1 MVGRRRSRS
10 EGHCVA
16 GSDTRRGRGR
26 GTAWRI
32 WDLHI
37 HTPAS
42 IVQHYGADTDE
53 TWDRFIA
60 ELESLPEDI
69 TVIGINDYWFLDGYQ
84 RVLDAKN
91 SGKLQ
96 NLEAIFPVV
105 EMRLDHFGGTDGSLS
120 RVNLHVVF
128 DPDLDAEL
136 IQAQFIGALRPKIA
150 LSPNHADLD
159 WQAVITRESLTDLG
173 RRIKE
178 TVPEGELTK
187 YGSDL
192 TEGFNNINVKLDD
205 VQAVLEGSY
214 FKGRALIGIGKTE
227 WRNIKWNEQS
237 IASKK
242 NVINSSDFVFTAYPD
257 TARWPADVQELRSS
271 NVTHKL
277 LDCSDAHYFSD
288 SDQHMRLGACQTW
301 MNTTPTLAGLAYA
314 IAEFDRRVYVGLEPP
329 ALARVRR
336 NPERFIDRVR
346 VTSEKEGHD
355 LFDHDL
361 PLNSGFVAVVGNK
374 GQGKSALLD
383 CIALGGN
390 SSRSNEFAF
399 LSSSR
404 FLSTPNQKFA
414 REYTTEIT
422 WATGATRR
430 THLTRAHDGA
440 VPVSIEYLPQMF
452 VERVCNLD
460 PESDDTD
467 EFERELRTILFTH
480 IPESDRA
487 GEKTFDAL
495 LAQKTQSSQDSIVRL
510 RDELKAT
517 IRDYVATIA
526 FRSDND
532 AAAVQSRL
540 ELKLAEVE
548 AAKEAV
554 VTAKASLAEIDA
566 ESKDDGKLA
575 ALRTRSEEIEAVRS
589 ASLARRANNEQQ
601 QAQIRQQLASMEIL
615 AHRAETIRVDVAEL
629 NSEAEVLLGDE
640 GDPYLSVT
648 TNNSRYSSW
657 RLNAESILA
666 DLRVAR
672 EVLDRDIEAHDQARR
687 ENTEALAA
695 ADSARERA
703 RQRVLQS
710 EERVAALIGDESDQ
724 ESHAGL
730 TALIRRITET
740 PARVGVLRDEIN
752 ERSRQIYQA
761 LEAQLRA
768 VEGLYAPASD
778 FIAQSEVVK
787 NAGLEFNAEL
797 RLLPTWRSVSAGL
810 DGRRNGDFTDWLAEL
825 PLRLEDTSWEQ
836 LSEQLS
842 EALNRLEHERG
853 EVEGELRDPSN
864 ALRSTTTLDNFLMS
878 MFDLAWL
885 EVRFGL
891 TGDGQ
896 PLSQLSPGQR
906 GLVLALFYLVVDRRT
921 APLLL
926 DQPEE
931 NLDNETIASKLV
943 PAIHEAAG
951 RRQTIVVTH
960 NANLAIVGDADQIV
974 HCQMHDRRFTV
985 SSGSIA
991 ELDVAKFS
999 LNILEGTKPAF
1010 DNRRHKYEA
1019 FPSLT

>member
-1 MVGRRRSRS
+1 MRPDAER
-10 EGHCVA
+10 E
-16 GSDTRRGRGR
+16 R

-32 WDLHI
+32 WDLHV

-42 IVQHYGADTDE
+42 IVQHYGGNTDE
-53 TWDRFIA
+53 AWARYIDD
-60 ELESLPEDI
+60 LEALPEDI

-91 SGKLQ
+91 DGRLQ
-96 NLEAIFPVV
+96 NLEAIFPVI
-105 EMRLDHFGGTDGSLS
+105 EMRLDHFGGTDGNLS

-136 IQAQFIGALRPKIA
+136 IEAQFIGALQPKIR
-150 LSPNHADLD
+150 LSPNHEGLG
-159 WQAVITRESLTDLG
+159 WQGVITRESLADLG

-178 TVPEGELTK
+178 TVPEDELPK

-192 TEGFNNINVKLDD
+192 TEGFNNINVRLDD
-205 VQAVLEGSY
+205 VQAVLDGPY

-227 WRNIKWNEQS
+227 WRNIKWNDQS

-242 NVINSSDFVFTAYPD
+242 NVINSSHFVFTTYPD
-257 TARWPADVQELRSS
+257 TARWATDVQELRSS
-271 NVTHKL
+271 NVTHKV

-301 MNTTPTLAGLAYA
+301 MNTTPTLTGLAYA
-314 IAEFDRRVYVGLEPP
+314 IEEFDRRVYVGLEPP
-329 ALARVRR
+329 ALARIRR
-336 NPERFIDRVR
+336 NPERFIERVR
-346 VTSEKEGHD
+346 VTSEKEGHH

-361 PLNSGFVAVVGNK
+361 PLNPGFVAVVGNK

-399 LSSSR
+399 LSTSR
-404 FLSTPNQKFA
+404 FLSAPNQRVA
-414 REYTTEIT
+414 REYTAEIV
-422 WATGATRR
+422 WATGNSRKVQ
-430 THLTRAHDGA
+430 LTQPHDRAA
-440 VPVSIEYLPQMF
+440 PVSVEYLPQMF

-460 PESDDTD
+460 PDTDDKD
-467 EFERELRTILFTH
+467 EFERELRIILFTH
-480 IPESDRA
+480 IPESEKA

-495 LAQKTQSSQDSIVRL
+495 LAQKTQSSRDDLMRL
-510 RDELKAT
+510 RDELHAT
-517 IRDYVATIA
+517 IREYVVVTE
-526 FRSDND
+526 FRSENQ
-532 AAAVQSRL
+532 AEEVRSRL
-540 ELKLAEVE
+540 ALKTTEVDK
-548 AAKEAV
+548 AKEAV
-554 VTAKASLAEIDA
+554 EAARNALAEIDSA
-566 ESKDDGKLA
+566 SKDDRELA
-575 ALRTRSEEIEAVRS
+575 ALRQRSEEIEEARS
-589 ASLARRANNEQQ
+589 ALLARRAVNEQQ
-601 QAQIRQQLASMEIL
+601 QALARQQLTNMEAV
-615 AHRAETIRVDVAEL
+615 AHRAEAIRADVTEL
-629 NSEAEVLLGDE
+629 NNEAEELLGGE
-640 GDPYLSVT
+640 GDPFLSLT
-648 TNNSRYSSW
+648 INSSRYDAW
-657 RLNAESILA
+657 RLTTETALI
-666 DLRVAR
+666 DLRAAR
-672 EVLDRDIEAHDQARR
+672 EVLDRDIEKQDRARR
-687 ENTEALAA
+687 ENADALAA

-710 EERVAALIGDESDQ
+710 EERVAALIGDENEA
-724 ESHAGL
+724 ESYAGL
-730 TALIRRITET
+730 TVLLQRISET
-740 PARVGVLRDEIN
+740 PAKVDALRDQIV
-752 ERSRQIYQA
+752 ERSKRIYDA
-761 LEAQLRA
+761 LNAQLRA
-768 VEGLYAPASD
+768 VESLYAPASD

-810 DGRRNGDFTDWLAEL
+810 DGRRNGDYTDWLAEL
-825 PLRLEDTSWEQ
+825 PQRLEDTSWEQ
-836 LSEQLS
+836 LSKQLS

-853 EVEGELRDPSN
+853 DTKGELRNPAN
-864 ALRSTTTLDNFLMS
+864 ALRGATTLESFLMS
-878 MFDLAWL
+878 MFDLTWL

-921 APLLL
+921 TPLLL

-960 NANLAIVGDADQIV
+960 NANLAIVGDADQII
-974 HCQMHDRRFTV
+974 HCQMHEMRFKL

-991 ELDVAKFS
+991 ELDVAQFA
-999 LNILEGTKPAF
+999 LDVLEGTKPAF

>member
-1 MVGRRRSRS
+1 MAR
-10 EGHCVA
+10 
-16 GSDTRRGRGR
+16 SDTERGR

-42 IVQHYGADTDE
+42 IVQHYGANTDE
-53 TWDRFIA
+53 TWDRFIG
-60 ELESLPEDI
+60 ELEALPEDI

-84 RVLDAKN
+84 RVLDAKK
-91 SGKLQ
+91 SGRLQ
-96 NLEAIFPVV
+96 NLEAIFPVI
-105 EMRLDHFGGTDGSLS
+105 EMRLDHFGGTDGNLS

-128 DPDLDAEL
+128 DPDLDAEV
-136 IQAQFIGALRPKIA
+136 IQAQFIGALQPKIA
-150 LSPNHADLD
+150 LSPNHAGLG
-159 WQAVITRESLTDLG
+159 WQAVITRESLADLG

-178 TVPEGELTK
+178 TVPEDELPK

-205 VQAVLEGSY
+205 VQAVLDGSY

-242 NVINSSDFVFTAYPD
+242 NVINSSHFVFTAYPD
-257 TARWPADVQELRSS
+257 TARWAADVQELRSS
-271 NVTHKL
+271 NVTHKV
-277 LDCSDAHYFSD
+277 LDCSDSHYFSD
-288 SDQHMRLGACQTW
+288 ADQHMRLGACQTW

-314 IAEFDRRVYVGLEPP
+314 IEEFDRRVYVGLEPP
-329 ALARVRR
+329 ALARIRR
-336 NPERFIDRVR
+336 NPERFIERVR

-399 LSSSR
+399 LSTSR

-414 REYTTEIT
+414 REYATELM
-422 WATGATRR
+422 WATGTARKVQ
-430 THLTRAHDGA
+430 LTQAHDRA
-440 VPVSIEYLPQMF
+440 APVSVEYLPQMF

-460 PESDDTD
+460 PDTDDTD

-480 IPESDRA
+480 IPESEKA

-495 LAQKTQSSQDSIVRL
+495 LAQKTQSSQDTILRL
-510 RDELKAT
+510 RDELHAT
-517 IRDYVATIA
+517 IREYVVTTA
-526 FRSDND
+526 FRSENQ
-532 AAAVQSRL
+532 AAEVQSRL
-540 ELKLAEVE
+540 ALKKAEVD

-554 VTAKASLAEIDA
+554 VAAKAGLAEIDS
-566 ESKDDGKLA
+566 ESKDDGELA
-575 ALRTRSEEIEAVRS
+575 ALRKRSEEIEEARS
-589 ASLARRANNEQQ
+589 ALLARRAVSEQQ
-601 QAQIRQQLASMEIL
+601 QAQARQQLASMETI
-615 AHRAETIRVDVAEL
+615 AHRAEAIRVDVAEL
-629 NSEAEVLLGDE
+629 NNDAEEILGDE
-640 GDPYLSVT
+640 GDPFLSLT
-648 TNNSRYSSW
+648 INNPRYASW
-657 RLNAESILA
+657 RLTTESTLT
-666 DLRVAR
+666 DLRAAR
-672 EVLDRDIEAHDQARR
+672 EVLDRDIETQDQARR

-710 EERVAALIGDESDQ
+710 EERVAALIGDENDE

-730 TALIRRITET
+730 TALIQRISET
-740 PARVGVLRDEIN
+740 PARVDALRDQII
-752 ERSRQIYQA
+752 ERSKHIYEA

-768 VEGLYAPASD
+768 VESLYAPASD

-810 DGRRNGDFTDWLAEL
+810 DGRRNGDFTDWLTEL
-825 PLRLEDTSWEQ
+825 PQRLEDTSWEQ
-836 LSEQLS
+836 LAKQLS
-842 EALNRLEHERG
+842 EALHRLEHERG
-853 EVEGELRDPSN
+853 EVEGELRNPSN

-878 MFDLAWL
+878 MFDLTWL

-974 HCQMHDRRFTV
+974 HCQMHERRFIV

-991 ELDVAKFS
+991 ELDVAKFA

-1019 FPSLT
+1019 FPSLA

>member
-1 MVGRRRSRS
+1 
-10 EGHCVA
+10 VA
-16 GSDTRRGRGR
+16 PSNAERER

-32 WDLHI
+32 WDLHV

-42 IVQHYGADTDE
+42 IVQHYGAATEE
-53 TWDRFIA
+53 TWERFIS
-60 ELESLPEDI
+60 ELEALPEDI
-69 TVIGINDYWFLDGYQ
+69 SVIGINDYWFLDGYQ
-84 RVLDAKN
+84 RVLDAKKN
-91 SGKLQ
+91 GRLQ
-96 NLEAIFPVV
+96 NLEAIFPVI
-105 EMRLDHFGGTDGSLS
+105 EMRLDHFGGTDGNLS

-128 DPDLDAEL
+128 DPDLDAEM
-136 IQAQFIGALRPKIA
+136 IKAQFIGALQPKIILA
-150 LSPNHADLD
+150 PNHAGIG
-159 WQAVITRESLTDLG
+159 WQAVITRDSLSDLG

-178 TVPEGELTK
+178 TVPEGELPH
-187 YGSDL
+187 YGPDL
-192 TEGFNNINVKLDD
+192 MEGFNNINVRLDD
-205 VQAVLEGSY
+205 VQAVLDGPY

-242 NVINSSDFVFTAYPD
+242 NVINSSSFVFTAYPD
-257 TARWPADVQELRSS
+257 TARWAEDVRELRSS
-271 NVTHKL
+271 NVTHKI

-314 IAEFDRRVYVGLEPP
+314 IEEFDRRVYVGLEPP

-336 NPERFIDRVR
+336 NPERFIERVR
-346 VTSEKEGHD
+346 VASEKEAHD

-404 FLSTPNQKFA
+404 FLSAPNQKLA
-414 REYTTEIT
+414 REYATELV
-422 WATGATRR
+422 WATGTARKVQLTQ
-430 THLTRAHDGA
+430 THDRAA
-440 VPVSIEYLPQMF
+440 PVSVEYLPQMF

-460 PESDDTD
+460 PDTDDTD
-467 EFERELRTILFTH
+467 EFERELRIILFTH
-480 IPESDRA
+480 IPESEKA

-495 LAQKTQSSQDSIVRL
+495 LAQKTQSSRDDILRL
-510 RDELKAT
+510 RDELQAT
-517 IRDYVATIA
+517 VRQYAAAIA
-526 FRSDND
+526 FRSDNQ
-532 AAAVQSRL
+532 AAEVQSRL
-540 ELKLAEVE
+540 ALKKAEVD
-548 AAKEAV
+548 AAREAV
-554 VTAKASLAEIDA
+554 DTAKAALAGIDS
-566 ESKDDGKLA
+566 ESKDDGELA
-575 ALRTRSEEIEAVRS
+575 ELRQRSEEIEKTRS
-589 ASLARRANNEQQ
+589 DLLTRRSTNEQQ
-601 QAQIRQQLASMEIL
+601 QAQARQQLANMEAI
-615 AHRAETIRVDVAEL
+615 AHRAEAIRADVMEL
-629 NSEAEVLLGDE
+629 NDEAEAILGGE
-640 GDPYLSVT
+640 GDPFLSLRV
-648 TNNSRYSSW
+648 NDSRYASW
-657 RLNAESILA
+657 RVLTEATLAELSA
-666 DLRVAR
+666 AR
-672 EVLDRDIEAHDQARR
+672 EALDREIEAQDQARR

-710 EERVAALIGDESDQ
+710 EERVAALIGDESDE

-730 TALIRRITET
+730 TALLQRISDT
-740 PARVGVLRDEIN
+740 PARVNALRDQIV
-752 ERSRQIYQA
+752 ERSKRIYEA

-768 VEGLYAPASD
+768 VESLYAPASG
-778 FIAQSEVVK
+778 FIARSEVVK

-810 DGRRNGDFTDWLAEL
+810 DGRRNGDFTDWLTEL
-825 PLRLEDTSWEQ
+825 PQRLEDASWEQ
-836 LSEQLS
+836 LAKQLS
-842 EALNRLEHERG
+842 EALHRLEHERG
-853 EVEGELRDPSN
+853 EVDGELRNPSN
-864 ALRSTTTLDNFLMS
+864 ALRSTTSLDSFLMS
-878 MFDLAWL
+878 MFDLTWL

-921 APLLL
+921 TPLLL

-960 NANLAIVGDADQIV
+960 NANLAVVGDADQII
-974 HCQMHDRRFTV
+974 HCQMHERRFTV

-991 ELDVAKFS
+991 ELDVAKFA
-999 LNILEGTKPAF
+999 LDILEGTKPAF

-1019 FPSLT
+1019 FPSLA